1 MENKEELNL
10 RLKELNEKGYGKNDL
25 ARELECA
32 LIEYIINNME
42 EDEICKQDLEN
53 VANDIVDYI
62 FDIQIRENLEDY
74 IEVID

>member
-1 MENKEELNL
+1 MFNKEELNL

-25 ARELECA
+25 ARELEYA
-32 LIEYIINNME
+32 LIEYIVDNME

-62 FDIQIRENLEDY
+62 FDIQIGENLEDY

>member
-1 MENKEELNL
+1 MFNKEELNL
-10 RLKELNEKGYGKNDL
+10 RLKELNEKGYGENDL

-53 VANDIVDYI
+53 VANDIVEYI
-62 FDIQIRENLEDY
+62 FDIQIGENLEDY